1 VDACSPRATLGRR
14 RFVPCL
20 LLLLAGVGLAS
31 AQYKPDDP
39 IPPGAQA
46 KVLPLQGRVVEIR
59 GLSLAVASK
68 TEALSAALKDLGAKT
83 TEMEIRIQLSSDV
96 LFDFDKADLL
106 PKAIPT
112 LEKVATVLKSY
123 PNAGATVEGHTDAK
137 GDEQYNQ
144 KLSERRAESVRK
156 WLVDYGVSNAV
167 TTAGFGKRKP
177 VAPNTLPNGK
187 DNPEGRQKNRRVEI
201 VVKKG

>member
-1 VDACSPRATLGRR
+1 VDTRSPRAARGRL
-14 RFVPCL
+14 RFVACL
-20 LLLLAGVGLAS
+20 LLLAAAGVAS

-39 IPPGAQA
+39 IPPGAQG
-46 KVLPLQGRVVEIR
+46 KVLPLHGSVVEIR
-59 GLSLAVASK
+59 GLSLAVAGR
-68 TEALSAALKDLGAKT
+68 TEALNAALKDLDAKA
-83 TEMEIRIQLSSDV
+83 TELEIRIQLSSDV

-106 PKAIPT
+106 PKAIPA

-123 PNAGATVEGHTDAK
+123 PNASATVEGHTDAK
-137 GDEQYNQ
+137 GDEQYNE

-156 WLVDYGVSNAV
+156 WLVDHGVTSAI

-177 VAPNTLPNGK
+177 VAPNTLPNGR
-187 DNPEGRQKNRRVEI
+187 DNHEGRQKNRRVEI